1 MRNLWP
7 RIKPFIQILFS
18 LLSLFWV
25 IHVLRKIDWSITG
38 ESLGNLSV
46 PLLTACFFLVALL
59 YLTRFFRL
67 RYWVQ
72 NLSGNRLS
80 MSEWADLYLKSIAFG
95 SVTPARLGDF
105 SRIPLLVKTGLD
117 LMTRSKITFYDKLA
131 DSLYIPIGIC
141 ITSHIVG
148 EKLNIQPVWIFSG
161 GILSLISYIFISYWF
176 AGFLGIRALL
186 VGWVMTLLGLGLF
199 ILSNIFLF
207 WSVGINLTMLEVA
220 AITLS
225 VGIIVALPIS
235 VGGIGLRE
243 GSLICM
249 LGLWGIKPEVTP
261 PVLIFEFI
269 LNMVF
274 PVALF
279 MCWILFKELVKSRH
293 SGENRSPD
301 HLEPFEKTGFRLP
314 PE

>member
-1 MRNLWP
+1 MR
-7 RIKPFIQILFS
+7 
-18 LLSLFWV
+18 
-25 IHVLRKIDWSITG
+25 
-38 ESLGNLSV
+38 
-46 PLLTACFFLVALL
+46 
-59 YLTRFFRL
+59 
-67 RYWVQ
+67 
-72 NLSGNRLS
+72 
-80 MSEWADLYLKSIAFG
+80 EWIDLYLRSIAFG

-105 SRIPLLVKTGLD
+105 SRIPLLVKTGLN
-117 LMTRSKITFYDKLA
+117 LMTRSKVTFYDKVA

-161 GILSLISYIFISYWF
+161 GILSLMAYLSIFSWF
-176 AGFLGIRALL
+176 ARFLGIRALL
-186 VGWVMTLLGLGLF
+186 VGWGMTLLGLCLF
-199 ILSNIFLF
+199 ILSNTFLF
-207 WSVGINLTMLEVA
+207 WSVGIKLTMLEVA

-249 LGLWGIKPEVTP
+249 LGLWGIKPETTP

-274 PVALF
+274 PVVLF
-279 MCWILFKELVKSRH
+279 MCWILFSYIKKAVSLQQN
-293 SGENRSPD
+293 GD
-301 HLEPFEKTGFRLP
+301 
-314 PE
+314 

>member
-1 MRNLWP
+1 
-7 RIKPFIQILFS
+7 
-18 LLSLFWV
+18 
-25 IHVLRKIDWSITG
+25 
-38 ESLGNLSV
+38 
-46 PLLTACFFLVALL
+46 
-59 YLTRFFRL
+59 
-67 RYWVQ
+67 
-72 NLSGNRLS
+72 
-80 MSEWADLYLKSIAFG
+80 MSEWIDLYLKSIAFG

-117 LMTRSKITFYDKLA
+117 LMTRSKITFYDKVA

-148 EKLNIQPVWIFSG
+148 EKLSIQPVWIFSG
-161 GILSLISYIFISYWF
+161 GILSLMAYILISYWF
-176 AGFLGIRALL
+176 AGFLYIRELL
-186 VGWVMTLLGLGLF
+186 AGWVMTLLGLCLF
-199 ILSNIFLF
+199 ILSNTFLF

-243 GSLICM
+243 GSLIYM
-249 LGLWGIKPEVTP
+249 LGLWGIKPEATP
-261 PVLIFEFI
+261 PILIFEFI

-279 MCWILFKELVKSRH
+279 MCWILFGYIKKWTRKKSGNSHAGLDPASRKH
-293 SGENRSPD
+293 
-301 HLEPFEKTGFRLP
+301 
-314 PE
+314 